1 MSFFPNE
8 HLNVSAAGAAGYAME
23 RNVFRLYHPKTFDPK
38 NATTYDVSVPFHVM
52 RHWEQGMINKAVE
65 NKGSADNKKLAIGVC
80 LGVVFSGTV
89 AFMVSWYTSAWF
101 NRRRLAK
108 TGPLLVSEKKAWA
121 DEY

>member
-1 MSFFPNE
+1 
-8 HLNVSAAGAAGYAME
+8 
-23 RNVFRLYHPKTFDPK
+23 
-38 NATTYDVSVPFHVM
+38 
-52 RHWEQGMINKAVE
+52 MINKAVE